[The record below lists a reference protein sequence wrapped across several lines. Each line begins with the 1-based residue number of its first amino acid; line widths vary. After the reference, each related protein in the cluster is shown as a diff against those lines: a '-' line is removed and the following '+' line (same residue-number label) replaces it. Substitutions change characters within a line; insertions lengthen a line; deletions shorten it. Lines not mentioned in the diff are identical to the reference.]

1 MRKVPLERA
10 RRIAIGAQGL
20 DSPRPD
26 GNVDIRHLRKM
37 FRTIGVLQIDSV
49 NVLERAHHLT
59 SFARLG
65 AHGQDLLWESMKR
78 REIFEYWGHVASFLP
93 VETWPLWRH
102 KMDGMAVWSRARE
115 LEEREPGYIDR
126 VEEEVARRGPLA
138 ASDLEDPGD
147 RGGPWWGWAKGK
159 VALEVLFARGR
170 VTASG
175 RHNFTRHYDLSERV
189 IPPEHFNAEPVPRG
203 DAHRTLLMMG
213 ARSLGIATATDLVD
227 YYRLPIVEA
236 RPLIAALAA
245 EGNLEEVEVEGWK
258 EPAFLHPEAR
268 TPRRVEQVRLL
279 CPFDNL
285 IFFRD
290 RIERLFGFHY
300 RIEIYVPKP
309 KRRFGYY
316 VLPLLVGDRLVGRV
330 DLKVDRANRTL
341 LVPGAFA
348 EDGSDSVFVARH
360 MASEI
365 RRMAEWLG
373 LRTIAVGEK
382 GNLAK
387 EVGKAVGG

>member
-1 MRKVPLERA
+1 MRKIPLERA

-20 DSPRPD
+20 DAPRPT
-26 GNVDIRHLRKM
+26 GKVDIRHLRKM

-65 AHGQDLLWESMKR
+65 AHGQDLLGRAMGG

-102 KMDGMAVWSRARE
+102 KMDGLRIWQRARE
-115 LEEREPGYIDR
+115 LEEREPGYVDR
-126 VEEEVARRGPLA
+126 VEEEVAQRGPLA
-138 ASDLEDPGD
+138 ASDLDDPGD

-170 VTASG
+170 VTVSE
-175 RHNFTRHYDLSERV
+175 RNNFARRYDLSERV
-189 IPPEHFNAEPVPRG
+189 IPTEFFNATPVPRA
-203 DAHRTLLMMG
+203 DAHRRLLMMG
-213 ARSLGIATATDLVD
+213 AESLGIGTAADLAD

-236 RPLIAALAA
+236 RAAIADLAA
-245 EGNLEEVEVEGWK
+245 EGRLEEVEVEGWSD
-258 EPAFLHPEAR
+258 PAFLHPKVR
-268 TPRRVEQVRLL
+268 TPRTVEQVRLL

-285 IFFRD
+285 IFFRE
-290 RIERLFGFHY
+290 RVERLFGYHY

-309 KRRFGYY
+309 KRQFGYY

-330 DLKVDRANRTL
+330 DLKADRAAKTL
-341 LVPGAFA
+341 RVPGAFA
-348 EDGSDSVFVARH
+348 EDGVDTVHAARC
-360 MASEI
+360 MADELV
-365 RRMAEWLG
+365 RMAEWLG
-373 LRTIAVGEK
+373 LAEIAIGRK
-382 GNLAK
+382 GNLIPELAK
-387 EVGKAVGG
+387 RV

>member
-1 MRKVPLERA
+1 MRKIPLERA

-20 DSPRPD
+20 DAPRPT
-26 GNVDIRHLRKM
+26 GKVDIRHLRKM

-65 AHGQDLLWESMKR
+65 AHGQDLLGRAMGS

-102 KMDGMAVWSRARE
+102 KMDGLRIWQRASE

-126 VEEEVARRGPLA
+126 VEEEVAQRGPLA
-138 ASDLEDPGD
+138 TSDLDDPGD

-170 VTASG
+170 VTVSE
-175 RHNFTRHYDLSERV
+175 RNNFARRYDLSERV
-189 IPPEHFNAEPVPRG
+189 IPTEFFNATPVPRA
-203 DAHRTLLMMG
+203 DAHRRLLMMG
-213 ARSLGIATATDLVD
+213 AESLGIGTAADLAD

-236 RPLIAALAA
+236 RAAIADLAA
-245 EGNLEEVEVEGWK
+245 EGRLEEVEVEGWSD
-258 EPAFLHPEAR
+258 PAFLHPKVR
-268 TPRRVEQVRLL
+268 TPRTVDQVRLL

-285 IFFRD
+285 IFFRE
-290 RIERLFGFHY
+290 RVERLFGYHY

-309 KRRFGYY
+309 KRQFGYY

-330 DLKVDRANRTL
+330 DLKADRAAKTL
-341 LVPGAFA
+341 RVPGAFA
-348 EDGSDSVFVARH
+348 EDGVDTVHAARC
-360 MASEI
+360 MADELV
-365 RRMAEWLG
+365 RMAEWLG
-373 LRTIAVGEK
+373 LAEIAIGRK
-382 GNLAK
+382 GNLVPELAK
-387 EVGKAVGG
+387 RV